1 MFRMSLPAVTSSPAP
16 LPQVAATPRA
26 ANARATDGDYKVKNP
41 MSAQVKD
48 SDGDYKSSAAAGAA
62 AGKSSASVQSALA
75 ILKVG
80 G

>member
-1 MFRMSLPAVTSSPAP
+1 MSVPAVTSSPAP

-26 ANARATDGDYKVKNP
+26 ANAPTDGDYKVKNS